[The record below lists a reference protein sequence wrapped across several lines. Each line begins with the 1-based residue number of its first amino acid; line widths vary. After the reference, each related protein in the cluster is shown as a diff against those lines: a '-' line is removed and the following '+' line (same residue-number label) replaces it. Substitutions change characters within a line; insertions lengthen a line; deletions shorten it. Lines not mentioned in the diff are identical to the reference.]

1 MPEIL
6 RPKEVAYY
14 LKMSVLTVY
23 KHAKEGVI
31 PGFRVGNSWR
41 FDKTRIDELLIGSY
55 VNEGLAGLRSTT
67 MRQQ

>member
-6 RPKEVAYY
+6 TPKEVANY

-41 FDKTRIDELLIGSY
+41 FDKTKIDELLVGAP
-55 VNEGLAGLRSTT
+55 VKDDLAALQSAS
-67 MRQQ
+67 MR

>member
-6 RPKEVAYY
+6 TPKEVANY

-41 FDKTRIDELLIGSY
+41 FDKTKIDELLVGTP
-55 VNEGLAGLRSTT
+55 VKDDLAALQSAS
-67 MRQQ
+67 MR

>member
-6 RPKEVAYY
+6 TPKEVANY

-41 FDKTRIDELLIGSY
+41 FDKTKIDALLVGTQ
-55 VNEGLAGLRSTT
+55 VKNDLAVLHSAT
-67 MRQQ
+67 MR

>member
-6 RPKEVAYY
+6 TPKEVAHY

-41 FDKTRIDELLIGSY
+41 FDKTKIDELLIGPQ
-55 VNEGLAGLRSTT
+55 VKEDLAGLRSAT

>member
-6 RPKEVAYY
+6 RPKEVAHY

-41 FDKTRIDELLIGSY
+41 FDKTKIDDLLIGSY
-55 VNEGLAGLRSTT
+55 VNEGLAGQRSAT
-67 MRQQ
+67 MR

>member
-1 MPEIL
+1 
-6 RPKEVAYY
+6 
-14 LKMSVLTVY
+14 VLTVY

-41 FDKTRIDELLIGSY
+41 FDKTKIDELLIGSQ
-55 VNEGLAGLRSTT
+55 VKEDLAGLRSAT

>member
-6 RPKEVAYY
+6 TPKEVANY

-41 FDKTRIDELLIGSY
+41 FDKTKIDELLVGSQ
-55 VNEGLAGLRSTT
+55 VKNDLAVLRSAT
-67 MRQQ
+67 MR

>member
-6 RPKEVAYY
+6 TPKEVAHY

-41 FDKTRIDELLIGSY
+41 FDKTKIDELLIGSQ
-55 VNEGLAGLRSTT
+55 VKEELTGLRSAT
-67 MRQQ
+67 MR

>member
-6 RPKEVAYY
+6 TPKEVANY

-41 FDKTRIDELLIGSY
+41 FDKTKLDELLVGTQ
-55 VNEGLAGLRSTT
+55 VKNDLAVLRSAT
-67 MRQQ
+67 MR

>member
-6 RPKEVAYY
+6 TPKEVANY

-41 FDKTRIDELLIGSY
+41 FDKTKIDELLVGTQ
-55 VNEGLAGLRSTT
+55 VKDNLAELRSASI
-67 MRQQ
+67 

>member
-6 RPKEVAYY
+6 TPKEVANY

-41 FDKTRIDELLIGSY
+41 FDKTKIDELLVGTPVKDDLVALQS
-55 VNEGLAGLRSTT
+55 AT
-67 MRQQ
+67 MR